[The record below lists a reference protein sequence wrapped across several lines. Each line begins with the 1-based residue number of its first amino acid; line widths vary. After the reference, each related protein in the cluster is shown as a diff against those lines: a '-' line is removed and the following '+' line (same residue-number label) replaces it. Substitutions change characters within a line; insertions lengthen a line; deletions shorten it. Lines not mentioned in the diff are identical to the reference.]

1 MAKDADTDTRPT
13 DAFGRVLHRICSG
26 LAVFGGLL
34 ACGMAVMVTVSVT
47 GRYLFSAPVP
57 GDYDLVGIIAGC
69 AVFAFLPYCQLVRG
83 NVVVDFFTTNVSA
96 RGKAV
101 LDAAGSLFYLVVAIV
116 FTWRMY
122 FGMLELRDNNEQ
134 IAAFRFYRWSTM
146 PLNILCM
153 IVLIVVI
160 AYTLTRDIDDV
171 RTGRHVSVK
180 SAVKGE

>member
-1 MAKDADTDTRPT
+1 MAEQADTGNRPS
-13 DAFGRVLHRICSG
+13 DAFGRALYRICVV
-26 LAVFGGLL
+26 LAIFGGLL
-34 ACGMAVMVTVSVT
+34 ASGMAAMVTISVA

-83 NVVVDFFTTNVSA
+83 NVVVDFFTTGVSA

-101 LDAAGSLFYLVVAIV
+101 LDAVGSLLYLLVAVI

-122 FGMLELRDNNEQ
+122 FGMLEFRANNEQ
-134 IAAFRFYRWSTM
+134 IAAFGFYRWSTI
-146 PLNILCM
+146 PLNIFCM

-160 AYTLTRDIDDV
+160 AYTLMRDIDDV
-171 RTGRHVSVK
+171 RTGRHASVK
-180 SAVKGE
+180 PVITGE